1 MADLKVDINNQ
12 FQRVKPTAIVISN
25 AQDMTDIDIQA
36 TVGNLTVLYGDK
48 VQIEI
53 GPQIFDH
60 ASFSYDGGTLIYR
73 DDFEENDLSFD
84 DINSENIK

>member
-1 MADLKVDINNQ
+1 
-12 FQRVKPTAIVISN
+12 
-25 AQDMTDIDIQA
+25 MTDIDIQA

-60 ASFSYDGGTLIYR
+60 ASFSYDGGTLIYCG
-73 DDFEENDLSFD
+73 DFEENDLSFD